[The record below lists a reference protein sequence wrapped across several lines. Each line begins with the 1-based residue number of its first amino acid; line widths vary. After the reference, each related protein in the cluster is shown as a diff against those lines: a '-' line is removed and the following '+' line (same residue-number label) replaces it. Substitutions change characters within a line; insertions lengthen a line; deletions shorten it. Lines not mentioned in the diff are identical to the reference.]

1 MNRREERGQAMVEF
15 TLIASVLGVLLL
27 TVFQFGVVFSNYIDV
42 ADAARAAARKAS
54 TEGATSTYVA
64 QAESDG
70 RKFAIESAN
79 DSTQHPCAD
88 GTDTCGC
95 TTDNWCTTV
104 NSTGTWIAGNPVV
117 ATVTAPYSV
126 KIFGLAVTSGTL
138 RHSVTMRIQSNGS

>member
-27 TVFQFGVVFSNYIDV
+27 TVFQFGVVFSNYINV

-54 TEGATSTYVA
+54 TSGATSTYVA
-64 QAESDG
+64 ATEASG
-70 RKFAIESAN
+70 RQYAIDSSN
-79 DSTQHPCAD
+79 DAAQHPCAD
-88 GTDTCGC
+88 GSDTCGC

-117 ATVTAPYSV
+117 ATVTAPYTI
-126 KIFGLAVTSGTL
+126 KIFGLSVTSGTL